1 MYVEHRKCGIYVI
14 KYIKKLG
21 MVYVLK
27 CNMQYSAAVNHHV
40 EIAQKLVRVYNL
52 QENSET
58 CLIQS
63 GYLYVD
69 K

>member
-1 MYVEHRKCGIYVI
+1 
-14 KYIKKLG
+14 

>member
-1 MYVEHRKCGIYVI
+1 
-14 KYIKKLG
+14 

-40 EIAQKLVRVYNL
+40 EIAEKLHHVYNL
-52 QENSET
+52 EENSET
-58 CLIQS
+58 YLNQS